1 MGKKTGKIIL
11 HVVLIFCS
19 FISLYPF
26 FIMFTGAF
34 KTSSELMKN
43 AAGWPIEGTLEN
55 FPRLLN
61 YNSHIISRTFLNA
74 LGVSAVSTV
83 IVLVLASLA
92 GYAFAKFKFKG
103 KRILF
108 LFFLA
113 TMMLP
118 MEVNMTPLFIMFS
131 KLHWLNS
138 YQVQILPGIANVLA
152 MYMYKQYMESL
163 PDSVM
168 ESAYLDGAGEWTVY
182 RKIVMPMVRP
192 ATSALAIIMFMG
204 KWNDYLMPRTMI
216 TKQKYMPIMVILPT
230 LSDTGTSYV
239 IPWELIFA
247 GCVLITVPLLA
258 VFLLFQDKFMSSV
271 VMGAV
276 KE

>member
-1 MGKKTGKIIL
+1 MGKKTGKVIL

-43 AAGWPIEGTLEN
+43 AAGWPIRGTLEN

-247 GCVLITVPLLA
+247 GCVLITVPLLG
-258 VFLLFQDKFMSSV
+258 VFLIFQDKFMSSV

>member
-1 MGKKTGKIIL
+1 MKKKTGKVLL
-11 HVVLIFCS
+11 HSVLVLCS
-19 FISLYPF
+19 FVALYPF
-26 FIMFTGAF
+26 FIMFTGSF
-34 KTSSELMKN
+34 KTSSELGVN
-43 AAGWPIEGTLEN
+43 AAGWPIHATLEN
-55 FPRLLN
+55 FTRLLN

-74 LGVSAVSTV
+74 LGVSVVSTV
-83 IVLVLASLA
+83 IVLVLASWA

-103 KRILF
+103 KKVLF
-108 LFFLA
+108 IFFLA

-168 ESAYLDGAGEWTVY
+168 ESAYLDGAGNWTVY
-182 RKIVMPMVRP
+182 RKIVMPMVKP
-192 ATSALAIIMFMG
+192 ATSALAIIMFLG

-216 TKQKYMPIMVILPT
+216 TKQEFMPIMVILPT

-247 GCVLITVPLLA
+247 GCVLITIPLLI
-258 VFLLFQDKFMSSV
+258 VFFIFQDKFMSSV

>member
-1 MGKKTGKIIL
+1 MKKKTGSIML
-11 HVVLIFCS
+11 HIVLIVCS
-19 FISLYPF
+19 FTALYPF

-34 KTSSELMKN
+34 KTSSELGVN
-43 AAGWPIEGTLEN
+43 AAGWPAHATLEN
-55 FPRLLN
+55 FSRLLN

-74 LGVSAVSTV
+74 LGVSVVSTV
-83 IVLVLASLA
+83 IVLFLASLA

-103 KRILF
+103 KQVLF
-108 LFFLA
+108 IFFLA

-152 MYMYKQYMESL
+152 MYMYKQYMEGL

-168 ESAYLDGAGEWTVY
+168 ESAYLDGAGNWTVY
-182 RKIVMPMVRP
+182 RRIIMPMVKP
-192 ATSALAIIMFMG
+192 ATSALAIIMFLG

-216 TKQKYMPIMVILPT
+216 TKQEFMPIMVILPPS
-230 LSDTGTSYV
+230 SDTGTSYV

-247 GCVLITVPLLA
+247 GCVLITIPLLI
-258 VFLLFQDKFMSSV
+258 VFFIFQDKFMSSV

>member
-1 MGKKTGKIIL
+1 MKRKSGKIVL
-11 HVVLIFCS
+11 HIVLAVCS

-26 FIMFTGAF
+26 FIMFAGAF
-34 KTSSELMKN
+34 KTSAELMKN
-43 AAGWPIEGTLEN
+43 ASGWPVNGTLEN

-61 YNSHIISRTFLNA
+61 FNSHIITRTFFNA
-74 LGVSAVSTV
+74 LGVAVVSTV
-83 IVLVLASLA
+83 IILVLASLA
-92 GYAFAKFKFKG
+92 GYAFAKFKFRG
-103 KRILF
+103 KKILF
-108 LFFLA
+108 IFLLA

-131 KLHWLNS
+131 KIHWLNS

-152 MYMYKQYMESL
+152 MYMYKQYMEGL

-168 ESAYLDGAGEWTVY
+168 ESAYLDGASNWTVY
-182 RKIVMPMVRP
+182 QKIVMPMVRP

-216 TKQKYMPIMVILPT
+216 TKQEYMPIMVILPT

-247 GCVLITVPLLA
+247 GCVLVTIPLLV
-258 VFLLFQDKFMSSV
+258 VFFIFQDKFMSSV

>member
-74 LGVSAVSTV
+74 LGVSVVYTV

>member
-1 MGKKTGKIIL
+1 MKKKVSRTIL
-11 HVVLIFCS
+11 HIVLIGIS
-19 FISLYPF
+19 FLTLYPF
-26 FIMFTGAF
+26 FIMFAGAF
-34 KTSSELMKN
+34 KTSAELTTN
-43 AAGWPIEGTLEN
+43 AFGWPVNFTFEN
-55 FPRLLN
+55 FSRLLN
-61 YNSHIISRTFLNA
+61 YNSHIISRTFFNA
-74 LGVSAVSTV
+74 IFVSVVSTV
-83 IVLVLASLA
+83 IILILASLA
-92 GYAFAKFKFKG
+92 GYAFAKFRFRFK
-103 KRILF
+103 RPLF
-108 LFFLA
+108 IFFLA

-152 MYMYKQYMESL
+152 MYMYKQYMEGL

-168 ESAYLDGAGEWTVY
+168 ESAYLDGASKWTVY
-182 RKIVMPMVRP
+182 RRIVMPMVKP
-192 ATSALAIIMFMG
+192 ATSALAIIMFLG

-216 TKQKYMPIMVILPT
+216 TKQEYMPIMVILPT

-247 GCVLITVPLLA
+247 GCVLITIPLLI
-258 VFLLFQDKFMSSV
+258 VFFIFQDKFMSSI

>member
-1 MGKKTGKIIL
+1 MRKRTAKILL
-11 HVVLIFCS
+11 HAVLIFCS
-19 FISLYPF
+19 AISLYPF

-43 AAGWPIEGTLEN
+43 ASGWPIEGTFEN
-55 FPRLLN
+55 FPRLLD

-74 LGVSAVSTV
+74 LGVSVVSTV
-83 IVLVLASLA
+83 IVLALASLA
-92 GYAFAKFKFKG
+92 GYAFAKFRFRG
-103 KRILF
+103 KRLLF
-108 LFFLA
+108 LFFLS

-168 ESAYLDGAGEWTVY
+168 ESAYLDGASEWMVY

-216 TKQKYMPIMVILPT
+216 TKQEYMPIMVILPT

-247 GCVLITVPLLA
+247 GCVLVTIPLLA

>member
-55 FPRLLN
+55 FPRLLD

>member
-1 MGKKTGKIIL
+1 MKRKLGRIAL
-11 HVVLIFCS
+11 HVVLIVCS

-26 FIMFTGAF
+26 FIMFAGAF
-34 KTSSELMKN
+34 KTSAELMKN
-43 AAGWPIEGTLEN
+43 ASGWPMEGTLEN

-74 LGVSAVSTV
+74 LGVSVVSTV
-83 IVLVLASLA
+83 ITLVLASLA
-92 GYAFAKFKFKG
+92 GYAFAKFKFRG
-103 KRILF
+103 KRVLF
-108 LFFLA
+108 IFFLA

-152 MYMYKQYMESL
+152 MYMYKQYMEGL

-168 ESAYLDGAGEWTVY
+168 ESAYLDGASHWTVY
-182 RKIVMPMVRP
+182 RKIVMPMVKP

-216 TKQKYMPIMVILPT
+216 TKQEYMPIMVILPT

-247 GCVLITVPLLA
+247 GCVLVTIPLLV
-258 VFLLFQDKFMSSV
+258 VFFIFQDKFMSSV

>member
-1 MGKKTGKIIL
+1 MLL
-11 HVVLIFCS
+11 HFVLIFCS
-19 FISLYPF
+19 FVSLYPF

-34 KTSSELMKN
+34 KTSSELGVN
-43 AAGWPIEGTLEN
+43 AAGWPLHATLEN
-55 FPRLLN
+55 FSRLLN

-74 LGVSAVSTV
+74 LGVSVVSTV
-83 IVLVLASLA
+83 IVLFLASLA
-92 GYAFAKFKFKG
+92 GYAFAKFKFRG
-103 KRILF
+103 KKVLF
-108 LFFLA
+108 IFFLA

-152 MYMYKQYMESL
+152 MYMYKQYMEGL

-168 ESAYLDGAGEWTVY
+168 ESAYLDGAGNWTVY
-182 RKIVMPMVRP
+182 RRIVMPMVKP
-192 ATSALAIIMFMG
+192 ATSALAIIMFLG

-216 TKQKYMPIMVILPT
+216 TKQEFMPIMVILPT

-247 GCVLITVPLLA
+247 GCVLITIPLLI
-258 VFLLFQDKFMSSV
+258 VFFIFQDKFMSSV

>member
-1 MGKKTGKIIL
+1 MKKKAGRLTLHIIL
-11 HVVLIFCS
+11 IFFS
-19 FISLYPF
+19 FITLYPF
-26 FIMFTGAF
+26 FIMFAGAF
-34 KTSSELMKN
+34 KTSSELTVN
-43 AAGWPIEGTLEN
+43 ASGWPIHFTLEN
-55 FPRLLN
+55 FSRLLN
-61 YNSHIISRTFLNA
+61 YNSHIISRTFFNA
-74 LGVSAVSTV
+74 MFVSLVSTV
-83 IVLVLASLA
+83 IILILASLA
-92 GYAFAKFKFKG
+92 GYAFAKFKFRF
-103 KRILF
+103 KRGLF
-108 LFFLA
+108 IFFLA

-152 MYMYKQYMESL
+152 MYMYKQYMEGL

-168 ESAYLDGAGEWTVY
+168 ESAYLDGAGRWTVY
-182 RKIVMPMVRP
+182 TRIVMPMVKP
-192 ATSALAIIMFMG
+192 ATSALAIIMFLG

-216 TKQKYMPIMVILPT
+216 TKQEYMPIMVILPT

-247 GCVLITVPLLA
+247 GCVLITIPLLI
-258 VFLLFQDKFMSSV
+258 VFFIFQDKFMSSV

>member
-1 MGKKTGKIIL
+1 MGKKTGKVIL

-43 AAGWPIEGTLEN
+43 AAGWPIRGTLEN

-204 KWNDYLMPRTMI
+204 K
-216 TKQKYMPIMVILPT
+216 
-230 LSDTGTSYV
+230 
-239 IPWELIFA
+239 
-247 GCVLITVPLLA
+247 
-258 VFLLFQDKFMSSV
+258 
-271 VMGAV
+271 
-276 KE
+276 

>member
-1 MGKKTGKIIL
+1 MKKKTGSIML
-11 HVVLIFCS
+11 HIVLIVCS
-19 FISLYPF
+19 FTALYPF

-34 KTSSELMKN
+34 KTSSELGVN
-43 AAGWPIEGTLEN
+43 AAGWPAHATLEN
-55 FPRLLN
+55 FSRLLN

-74 LGVSAVSTV
+74 LGVSVVSTV
-83 IVLVLASLA
+83 IVLFLASLA

-103 KRILF
+103 KQVLF
-108 LFFLA
+108 IFFLA

-152 MYMYKQYMESL
+152 MYMYKQYMEGL

-168 ESAYLDGAGEWTVY
+168 ESAYLDGAGNWTVY
-182 RKIVMPMVRP
+182 RRIIMPMVKP
-192 ATSALAIIMFMG
+192 ATSALAIIMFLG

-216 TKQKYMPIMVILPT
+216 TKQEFMQIMVILPT

-247 GCVLITVPLLA
+247 GCVLITIPLLI
-258 VFLLFQDKFMSSV
+258 VFFIFQDKFMSSV